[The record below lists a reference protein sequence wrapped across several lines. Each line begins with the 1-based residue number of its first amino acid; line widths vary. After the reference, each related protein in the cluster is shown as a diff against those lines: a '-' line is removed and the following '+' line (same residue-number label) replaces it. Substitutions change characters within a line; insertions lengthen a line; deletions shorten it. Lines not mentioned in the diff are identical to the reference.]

1 MKNILSKLIAILS
14 ILLTLLIILVGAY
27 IGVPSFKSKVNS
39 LIPQDS
45 KKVTAVKVDP
55 SVSGTGADAGL
66 SASTITQVPS
76 NDLPSDNIPSNT
88 VTAPAP
94 VIPPSPT
101 SAPIPDPTPEESSA
115 YISPD
120 ADTGY
125 VKPSESEL
133 NIPEGLQQRTG
144 GFEPVTP
151 DLNTISD
158 EEAEALE
165 SSLDYGNT
173 GEGLD
178 FDPLFYPYYHMLDDK
193 SKSLYR
199 QIYAN
204 ANDLYSDFKAVESDA
219 TPAQVK
225 NAFIAVCNDHPELFF
240 MDTKFSAAFKGNGD
254 CIEIKLCFNDL
265 ANNIDETKAQFESA
279 AQSVK
284 NASSGSPFEMEKAA
298 HDALA
303 QMNTYSL
310 MAPHNQSAYS
320 ALNEGSTVCA
330 GYARAMQYVMQ
341 LAGVPCYYC
350 SGYAGE
356 NHAWNIICLD
366 DEFYN
371 LDVTWDD
378 TDDASVCNYDWFN
391 KTDADYGTTHIRRD
405 LSVYLPPCNG
415 TKYRYNEEKPSEE
428 PIQGQEPQTYIITL
442 W

>member
-39 LIPQDS
+39 LIPQDN
-45 KKVTAVKVDP
+45 KKVTVVKVDP
-55 SVSGTGADAGL
+55 TIADTGADTGT
-66 SASTITQVPS
+66 SSSIIGPVS
-76 NDLPSDNIPSNT
+76 NDLPSDNIPSIT
-88 VTAPAP
+88 VPAPAP
-94 VIPPSPT
+94 VIPSSPA
-101 SAPIPDPTPEESSA
+101 SAQIPDPTPEESSA

-125 VKPSESEL
+125 VKPPESGL
-133 NIPEGLQQRTG
+133 DIPEGLKSKTG
-144 GFEPVTP
+144 GFDPVTP

-173 GEGLD
+173 GDGLD

-204 ANDLYSDFKAVESDA
+204 ASDLYSDFKAVESDA

-265 ANNIDETKAQFESA
+265 ANNIDETKAQFENA

-298 HDALA
+298 HDALS

-330 GYARAMQYVMQ
+330 GYSRAMQYVMQ

-415 TKYRYNEEKPSEE
+415 TKYRYNEERPAEE

>member
-39 LIPQDS
+39 LIPQDG

-55 SVSGTGADAGL
+55 TVTGTGADPGT
-66 SASTITQVPS
+66 SSSITQLPS
-76 NDLPSDNIPSNT
+76 NDSPTDNIPSKT

-94 VIPPSPT
+94 VIPPSHT

-120 ADTGY
+120 ADTRY

-415 TKYRYNEEKPSEE
+415 TKYRYNEERPAEE
-428 PIQGQEPQTYIITL
+428 PIQGEEPQTYIITL

>member
-39 LIPQDS
+39 LIPQDN

-55 SVSGTGADAGL
+55 TVTGTGTDPGT
-66 SASTITQVPS
+66 SSSITQLPS
-76 NDLPSDNIPSNT
+76 NDIPTDNIPSNT
-88 VTAPAP
+88 ISTPAP
-94 VIPPSPT
+94 VIPSSPA

-133 NIPEGLQQRTG
+133 NIPKGLQQRTG

-204 ANDLYSDFKAVESDA
+204 ACDLYSDFKAVESDA

-225 NAFIAVCNDHPELFF
+225 NAFTAVCNDHPELFF

-279 AQSVK
+279 AESVK

-298 HDALA
+298 HDALS

-330 GYARAMQYVMQ
+330 GYSRAMQYVMQ
-341 LAGVPCYYC
+341 LAGIPCYYC

-415 TKYRYNEEKPSEE
+415 TKYRYNEERPAEE